1 MENDNNNND
10 LEKKQAFLRTEIMEK
25 NYDPEKFS
33 EFLSKFKENGLDL
46 SNWTFEELQQ
56 VVNQFQNNNNTN
68 INNSGNSEEKGIE
81 NVRNSF
87 IIDSSLVKEIQNNS
101 KNNPYDKIFDEKN
114 EEEFGKIQ
122 NVMSDL
128 SNNDEDK
135 HINNNINEN
144 NKKRN
149 DTEVGGFILVDS
161 DEIYESKQDI
171 IACIKQKENSISN
184 INNLYVI
191 LSG

>member
-68 INNSGNSEEKGIE
+68 INNSRNSEEKGIE

-87 IIDSSLVKEIQNNS
+87 IIDSSLVKEIQNNN

-128 SNNDEDK
+128 TNNDEDK

-161 DEIYESKQDI
+161 NEIYESKQDI
-171 IACIKQKENSISN
+171 ITCIKQKENSISN

>member
-87 IIDSSLVKEIQNNS
+87 IIDSSLVKEIQNNN

-171 IACIKQKENSISN
+171 ITCIKQKENSISN

>member
-56 VVNQFQNNNNTN
+56 VVNQFQNNNN
-68 INNSGNSEEKGIE
+68 INKNNKENSEEKGIE

-87 IIDSSLVKEIQNNS
+87 IIDSSLVKEIQNNN

-128 SNNDEDK
+128 SINDEDK

-171 IACIKQKENSISN
+171 ITCIKQKENSISN

>member
-128 SNNDEDK
+128 TNNDEDK

-161 DEIYESKQDI
+161 NEIYESKQDI
-171 IACIKQKENSISN
+171 ITCIKQKENSISN